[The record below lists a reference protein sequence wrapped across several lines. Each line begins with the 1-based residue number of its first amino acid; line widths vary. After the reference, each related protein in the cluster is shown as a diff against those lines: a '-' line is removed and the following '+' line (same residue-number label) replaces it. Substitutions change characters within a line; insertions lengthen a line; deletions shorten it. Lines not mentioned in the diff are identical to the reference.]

1 MAYYIKKEN
10 ISILSRLFSPQLM
23 KDIVH
28 KGKSS
33 LLGEIIEYSKVDKI
47 LPKNASLNSLF
58 QVTYDILLKQYRN
71 EYVYKNA
78 LTNKILLGR
87 HSLNTS
93 FMINELHVGACKADS
108 VIINGTSNVYEI
120 KSEYDSFERL
130 ERQLKAYKKVFDKI
144 QVVTSES
151 QANKLEKTLE
161 SEIGILVLSKKGTLS
176 NKRLA
181 TSRKQKISPEAI
193 FNVLRNNEYKRVVK
207 KHFGFI
213 PDVPNTKS
221 YEECLKLFIQI
232 PPQAAHDYMVTE
244 LRKRGN
250 CKVLKEFINSVPESL
265 KAYSI
270 KSGLN
275 KKEMLYCLSLF
286 NKNYESFCI

>member
-1 MAYYIKKEN
+1 MAYCIKSEN

-28 KGKSS
+28 KGKSP

-47 LPKNASLNSLF
+47 LPQNASLNNLF

-71 EYVYKNA
+71 EYIYKNV
-78 LTNKILLGR
+78 LTNKILLGK

-93 FMINELHVGACKADS
+93 FMINELSVDECKADS

-161 SEIGILVLSKKGTLS
+161 PEIGILFLSKRGAIS
-176 NKRLA
+176 NLRLA
-181 TSRKQKISPEAI
+181 TSRKHKTSSEAI
-193 FNVLRNNEYKRVVK
+193 FNVMRNNEYKRVIK
-207 KHFGFI
+207 KYFGFV

-232 PPQAAHDYMVTE
+232 PPQTAHDYMVTE
-244 LRKRGN
+244 LKARGN
-250 CKVLKEFINSVPESL
+250 CKILKEFIHSVPEPL